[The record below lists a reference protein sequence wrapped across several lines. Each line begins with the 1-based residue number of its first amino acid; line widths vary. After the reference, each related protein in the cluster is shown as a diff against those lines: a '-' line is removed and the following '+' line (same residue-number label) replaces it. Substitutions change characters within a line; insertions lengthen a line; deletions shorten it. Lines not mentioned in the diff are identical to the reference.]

1 MPLGQFPDR
10 FREELKPFTSLV
22 IDQAERRS
30 IDGSQAGLPRNLEI
44 AVV

>member
-10 FREELKPFTSLV
+10 FREKLKPFTSLV
-22 IDQAERRS
+22 IDQAERRI